1 MTLPLFAAAE
11 SSQLTG
17 WRRVFI
23 ADAQVAARFLNE
35 RGKYRYGLFELAATS
50 LAGLEAELVQHQA
63 SSAVNF
69 AIIDTTAPG
78 WSTAKTS
85 AFRHDLDFH
94 VFTGATPEVNAEL
107 RAVIGADET
116 AAVLCMSTPLR

>member
-1 MTLPLFAAAE
+1 MAHPLFAAAE

-50 LAGLEAELVQHQA
+50 LAGLEAELVQHEA
-63 SSAVNF
+63 SGAVNF
-69 AIIDTTAPG
+69 AIIDTTLPG
-78 WSTAKTS
+78 WSAAKTS

-94 VFTGATPEVNAEL
+94 VFTGATAEVNAEL
-107 RAVIGADET
+107 RAVIGADEI